1 MGGRPLGKQLGS
13 PELTTQRSP
22 HLVGGGGGF
31 PKLRER
37 VCIKARIHFAEVTRL
52 GFSGRD
58 RFLLVECTKSAA
70 FKSEN
75 HAKLLEILA
84 GEVAERLNAAVC

>member
-1 MGGRPLGKQLGS
+1 MGGRPLGKRLGS
-13 PELTTQRSP
+13 PALSTQRSP
-22 HLVGGGGGF
+22 HLVGDGGGF

-37 VCIKARIHFAEVTRL
+37 VSIKARIHLAEVTRL
-52 GFSGRD
+52 EFSGRD

-70 FKSEN
+70 VKSEN
-75 HAKLLEILA
+75 HAKPLKPNR